1 MVGGKRFPIEKVSVV
16 LRVET
21 PRSPMLLDR
30 FPFAPAFFTFLLKG
44 SRLWVAVNPIF
55 SGRVDSDHIG
65 QPVVGAGT
73 GGGQDKGKQQEQEML
88 HQN

>member
-55 SGRVDSDHIG
+55 GRVDSEHIG
-65 QPVVGAGT
+65 HPVVGAGT